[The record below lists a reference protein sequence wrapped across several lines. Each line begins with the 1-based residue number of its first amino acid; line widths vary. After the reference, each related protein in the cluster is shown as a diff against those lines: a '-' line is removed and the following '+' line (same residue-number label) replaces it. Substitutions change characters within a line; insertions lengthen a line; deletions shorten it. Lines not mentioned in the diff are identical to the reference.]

1 MLNGCSQAFIVYSQ
15 AIGGITIEAVGPDDL
30 YESAVSSS
38 DGAYRLRG
46 LKPGFEYL
54 IRVAPVD
61 GVERG
66 WPASYQVTLA
76 KSSVTDKGFTVFMLP
91 EVRRVTGVLK
101 IDSDLVNQTSI
112 EILKVCSISFLLS
125 TLQF

>member
-1 MLNGCSQAFIVYSQ
+1 MCLQGL
-15 AIGGITIEAVGPDDL
+15 GGVTIEAAGPDDL

-46 LKPGFEYL
+46 LKPGVEYS

-66 WPASYQVTLA
+66 WPASYELVLG
-76 KSSVTDKGFTVFMLP
+76 KSSVEDKGFTVFMLP

-101 IDSDLVNQTSI
+101 IDQDLVNRTSV
-112 EILKVCSISFLLS
+112 EILKVRAEMPIKITKAVVLR
-125 TLQF
+125 